1 MEQKWDSIDRLI
13 KDSMEYPLRLS
24 DDYDEKLL
32 NRINNLNND
41 ISINNSKAITLK
53 KLFLN
58 FINKN
63 SLGISFTLSGIF
75 IFILNSTG
83 FQDKL
88 LDAFIL
94 MRSLSAFFISNI

>member
-13 KDSMEYPLRLS
+13 KDSMEYPIKLNE
-24 DDYDEKLL
+24 DYDKKLL
-32 NRINNLNND
+32 NRISNLNND
-41 ISINNSKAITLK
+41 VSINNSKVVTLK
-53 KLFLN
+53 NIFLN

-63 SLGISFTLSGIF
+63 SLGLSFALSGIF
-75 IFILNSTG
+75 IFILNFTG

-94 MRSLSAFFISNI
+94 MKSLSAFFISNI